1 MKNLFPLIAIALCLA
16 LSSCGASKEL
26 TAEAA
31 AAKSS
36 LKQCEDQM
44 AALQRE
50 LTQAKNMLGGSGD
63 QLTQTQAEN
72 QSLRN
77 QLNNMQSQLA
87 TVTQQMQAS
96 SDDYGVWFRVQI
108 GAYEQRRIDNN
119 LETTDQLSLE
129 TRNEL
134 QKIALG
140 RFRVYE
146 DAKQLQTQ
154 LQEMGLKDAWVV
166 SYKDGVRIPVED
178 ALRN

>member
-1 MKNLFPLIAIALCLA
+1 MKCIFPLLALALLLG

-26 TAEAA
+26 TAEVES
-31 AAKSS
+31 AKSS
-36 LKQCEDQM
+36 LQQCEDQV
-44 AALQRE
+44 ATLERE
-50 LTQAKNMLGGSGD
+50 LAQAKNMLGGSGD

-87 TVTQQMQAS
+87 IVTQQMQES
-96 SDDYGVWFRVQI
+96 SDDYGIWFRVQI
-108 GAYEQRRIDNN
+108 GAYEERRIDNS

-129 TRNEL
+129 TRNDL

-166 SYKDGVRIPVED
+166 SYKDGVRIPVEE

>member
-1 MKNLFPLIAIALCLA
+1 MKNFIPLIAIVFTTVLA
-16 LSSCGASKEL
+16 SCSASKEL
-26 TAEAA
+26 TAEMES
-31 AAKSS
+31 AKSS

-108 GAYEQRRIDNN
+108 G
-119 LETTDQLSLE
+119 
-129 TRNEL
+129 
-134 QKIALG
+134 
-140 RFRVYE
+140 
-146 DAKQLQTQ
+146 
-154 LQEMGLKDAWVV
+154 
-166 SYKDGVRIPVED
+166 
-178 ALRN
+178 